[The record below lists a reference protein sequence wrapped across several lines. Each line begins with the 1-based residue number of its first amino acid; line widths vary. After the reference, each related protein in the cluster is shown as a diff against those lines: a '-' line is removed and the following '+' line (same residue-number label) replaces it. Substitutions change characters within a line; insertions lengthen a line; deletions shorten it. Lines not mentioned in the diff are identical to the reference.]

1 MKKIKSVFLAVVL
14 AVSAIALG
22 SGPAQ
27 AGGSCL
33 PPTYYRSGDY
43 VTYGSYATGSA
54 TQGHRVQVV
63 WNGVW
68 YSGPIVYGNGT
79 SWKTLRHPGR
89 NGIAICSTGW

>member
-1 MKKIKSVFLAVVL
+1 MKNKMKHILVA
-14 AVSAIALG
+14 AAIAAGAVGLG
-22 SGPAQ
+22 AGPVG

-43 VTYGSYATGSA
+43 VTYGSYATGP
-54 TQGHRVQVV
+54 QGHRVQVV

-68 YSGPIVYGNGT
+68 YSGPIVYGDGW

-89 NGIAICSTGW
+89 NGIAICKVIT